1 MWVIIQQR
9 GPFGNP
15 ENYFSRSMAEYVRG
29 FGDPNKEFWL
39 GLDKLRQL
47 SASGAKLRIELETY
61 EV

>member
-1 MWVIIQQR
+1 MIQQR
-9 GPFGNP
+9 GPHGNP
-15 ENYFSRSMAEYVRG
+15 EDYFARSMADYVRG

-47 SASGAKLRIELETY
+47 TEEGAKLRIELETF